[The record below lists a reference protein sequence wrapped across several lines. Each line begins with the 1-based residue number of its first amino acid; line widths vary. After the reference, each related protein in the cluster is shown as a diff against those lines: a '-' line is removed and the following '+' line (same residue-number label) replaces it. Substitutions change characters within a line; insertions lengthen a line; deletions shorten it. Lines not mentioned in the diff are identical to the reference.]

1 MNKTEGPS
9 TANSQELER
18 SGFRVAPTDILLQ
31 SYRLF
36 MVAHVWEPRG
46 LLTAAGGVEKG
57 DIVLSG

>member
-18 SGFRVAPTDILLQ
+18 SGCRVAPTD
-31 SYRLF
+31 RLF